1 MKKKGVNKYYQVA
14 FLLLSQ
20 PFPEHR
26 PKGESTQL
34 VVGRLEL
41 VVRLIVGNR
50 GMKEKGREGRLGI
63 FAGVSTVR
71 RINTSA
77 TTLELDAHM
86 LTSTRVA
93 FGLMT

>member
-1 MKKKGVNKYYQVA
+1 M
-14 FLLLSQ
+14 
-20 PFPEHR
+20 
-26 PKGESTQL
+26 
-34 VVGRLEL
+34 
-41 VVRLIVGNR
+41 RLIVGNR